1 MVGQMGSELVQS
13 PVKKMKKNLLLIIC
27 LCCSLNG
34 FGQKVKHTFE
44 LSKNDFLLDGKPF
57 QIISGEIHYP
67 RVPRE
72 AWRDRMKMAKAMGL
86 NTIGTYVFWN
96 LHEPQ
101 KGKFDFSGNNDIAEF
116 VKIAKEEGLWVI
128 LRPSPYVCAEWEFG
142 GYPYWLQT
150 EKGLVVRSKD
160 PQYLEEYRKYIDEVG
175 RQLAPLQINHGGN
188 VLMVQVENEYG
199 SYAADKEY
207 LDINRKMFIAA
218 GFDGI
223 LYTCDPEA
231 DIKGGYLSGLLPA
244 INGQDNPEKVKQM
257 INKYHDGRGPYFIAE
272 WYPAWFDWWGTPHH
286 TVPAEKYTG
295 KLDSVLS
302 AGISINMY
310 MFHGGTTR
318 GFMNGANYK
327 DISPYEPQISSY
339 DYDAPLDEAG
349 NATDKFRQ
357 FRAVIEK
364 HLPKGKS
371 LPPVPASKAA
381 IAIGPFK
388 VSSDFN
394 LFSALPKGVKNEEPL
409 TFEDLKQDYGYM
421 LYRTKIAGG
430 RKGLLQVKQLRDYAI
445 VFVNQKRVGVLDRR
459 TLLDSLELQL
469 PAGEIQLD
477 IFIEN
482 MGRINFGKYLLENK
496 KGITEHVL
504 FAGEEVK
511 KWEMFSLPFDDISAY
526 TAKRSTSGEVG
537 EGPVVKK
544 GRFNIS
550 KVGDTYLDM
559 TDWGKGVV
567 WINGHNLGKYWSI
580 GPQQTL
586 YVPKEWLKIG
596 ENEVSV
602 LELLQPQQNLM
613 KMIKTPILDKL
624 QK

>member
-1 MVGQMGSELVQS
+1 
-13 PVKKMKKNLLLIIC
+13 MKKNLLLIIC
-27 LCCSLNG
+27 LYFSLNG
-34 FGQKVKHTFE
+34 FSQQIKHTFQLGKSE
-44 LSKNDFLLDGKPF
+44 FLLDGKPF

-67 RVPRE
+67 RVPKE
-72 AWRDRMKMAKAMGL
+72 AWRERMKMAKAMGL

-101 KGKFDFSGNNDIAEF
+101 KGKFDFSGNNNIAEF

-150 EKGLVVRSKD
+150 EKGLVVRSKES
-160 PQYLEEYRKYIDEVG
+160 QYLEEYRKYINEVG
-175 RQLAPLQINHGGN
+175 KQLAPLQINHGGN

-207 LDINRKMFIAA
+207 LDINRKMFIDA
-218 GFDGI
+218 GFDGL
-223 LYTCDPEA
+223 LYTCDPEP

-244 INGQDNPEKVKQM
+244 INGQDNPERVKAM
-257 INKYHDGRGPYFIAE
+257 IDKYHEGKGPYFIAE
-272 WYPAWFDWWGTPHH
+272 WYPAWFDWWGAPHH

-295 KLDSVLS
+295 KLDSVLT

-318 GFMNGANYK
+318 AFMNGANYK

-349 NATDKFRQ
+349 NATEKFRQ

-364 HLPKGKS
+364 HLPKGQQ
-371 LPPVPASKAA
+371 LPAIPASKPA
-381 IAIGPFK
+381 ISVKPFK
-388 VSSDFN
+388 LTTKFN
-394 LFSALPKGVKNEEPL
+394 LFNLLPAGITNEKPL

-421 LYRTKIAGG
+421 MYRTKISGG
-430 RKGLLQVKQLRDYAI
+430 KKGLLQVKQLRDFAL

-459 TLLDSLELQL
+459 TLLDSVELTL
-469 PAGEIQLD
+469 PQGEVTLD
-477 IFIEN
+477 IFVEN

-496 KGITEHVL
+496 KGITEKVL
-504 FAGEEVK
+504 FAGKEIK
-511 KWEMFSLPFDDISAY
+511 NWQMFSLPFNDISSV
-526 TAKRSTSGEVG
+526 TTKKSSGKIG
-537 EGPVVKK
+537 EAPSVQK
-544 GRFNIS
+544 GTFNIT

-559 TDWGKGVV
+559 TNWGKGVV
-567 WINGHNLGKYWSI
+567 WLNGHNLGKYWAI

-586 YVPKEWLKIG
+586 YVPKEWLKVG
-596 ENEVSV
+596 KNEITV
-602 LELLQPQQNLM
+602 LELLKPQQDVLKALN
-613 KMIKTPILDKL
+613 TPILNKL
-624 QK
+624 SN